1 MFDRTIRFLWPAIGA
16 FAAIFLLF
24 LFENTMGLALL
35 MAPFGASCVIVFAL
49 PDSPLAKP
57 RNVIGGHLISTLT
70 GLTFLHVFGHH
81 AWTMAAAVALSIFF
95 MQLTKT
101 IHPPAGADPLVVIL
115 AGAGWS
121 FLLTPVLAGSL
132 LLVGLS
138 AAYRLL
144 LRSSQDRQATARA
157 VPVTDKGV
165 KPQ

>member
-1 MFDRTIRFLWPAIGA
+1 MFDRILRCLWPAIGA
-16 FAAIFLLF
+16 FAAVFLLF

-81 AWTMAAAVALSIFF
+81 GWTLAAAAALSIFF

-101 IHPPAGADPLVVIL
+101 LHPPAGADPLVVIL
-115 AGAGWS
+115 SGAGWS

-132 LLVGLS
+132 LVVGLS
-138 AAYRLL
+138 AAYRFLL
-144 LRSSQDRQATARA
+144 KYSQDQQAKARTI
-157 VPVTDKGV
+157 PNKGV